1 VHYPGVTRRNPLA
14 SASTVAWVLPGLSLV
29 AAAVV
34 AGHPRHQLLGIA
46 TLDVLEEP
54 LRADATQDRG
64 AASVVSHHDLPAT
77 LLEVEPFGSPSHPPS
92 VCRART
98 AVVLVCD
105 PYIGQMNAL
114 DRFSLTG
121 RVAVVT
127 GGTRGLGAGF
137 ARALGDA
144 GAAVVLVGRD
154 AAAADEV
161 LGALRDNDIRADFVA
176 ADVTVAADVQRVLDA
191 TLSLHGRVDVL
202 VNNAG
207 ACVHAP
213 ALDVTPEDWRAVMD
227 VNVDAV
233 WTCSQTF
240 GRQFVEQGSGS
251 IVNIGSMS
259 GFIVNRP
266 QWQPAYNASK
276 AAVHHLTR
284 SLAAEWAPHGVR
296 VNALAPGY
304 IKTDMSPVD
313 DPKFRQHWIEDAPMQ
328 RYGTVEELAP
338 AVIFLASDAS
348 SFVTGSVLVADGG
361 YTAF

>member
-1 VHYPGVTRRNPLA
+1 
-14 SASTVAWVLPGLSLV
+14 
-29 AAAVV
+29 
-34 AGHPRHQLLGIA
+34 
-46 TLDVLEEP
+46 
-54 LRADATQDRG
+54 
-64 AASVVSHHDLPAT
+64 
-77 LLEVEPFGSPSHPPS
+77 
-92 VCRART
+92 
-98 AVVLVCD
+98 
-105 PYIGQMNAL
+105 MNAL
-114 DRFSLTG
+114 EKFSLRD

-144 GAAVVLVGRD
+144 GARVVLVGRD
-154 AAAADEV
+154 RTAGEAV
-161 LGALRDNDIRADFVA
+161 LGSLTGAGIQAHFVAGDVTRRADIDRLLA
-176 ADVTVAADVQRVLDA
+176 A
-191 TLSLHGRVDVL
+191 TLDTYGRVDIL
-202 VNNAG
+202 INNAG
-207 ACVHAP
+207 TCVHAP
-213 ALDVTPEDWRAVMD
+213 ALEVTDEDWRQVMD

-233 WTCSQTF
+233 WMCAQTF
-240 GRQFVEQGSGS
+240 GAHFVEQRSGS

-284 SLAAEWAPHGVR
+284 SLAAEWGPYGVR

-304 IKTDMSPVD
+304 IRTEMSPVD
-313 DPKFRQHWIEDAPMQ
+313 QPQFRQHWIDDAPMQ

-361 YTAF
+361 YTVF

>member
-1 VHYPGVTRRNPLA
+1 MTSSRNP
-14 SASTVAWVLPGLSLV
+14 
-29 AAAVV
+29 
-34 AGHPRHQLLGIA
+34 
-46 TLDVLEEP
+46 
-54 LRADATQDRG
+54 
-64 AASVVSHHDLPAT
+64 
-77 LLEVEPFGSPSHPPS
+77 
-92 VCRART
+92 
-98 AVVLVCD
+98 
-105 PYIGQMNAL
+105 
-114 DRFSLTG
+114 FSLEG

-127 GGTRGLGAGF
+127 GGTRGLGEGF

-144 GAAVVLVGRD
+144 GASVMLLGRD
-154 AAAADEV
+154 RDRGEQVAGSLTHAGVDAAYLAV
-161 LGALRDNDIRADFVA
+161 
-176 ADVTVAADVQRVLDA
+176 DVTEPEQVSRALDE
-191 TLSLHGRVDVL
+191 TLDRFRRCDVL

-213 ALDVTPEDWRAVMD
+213 ALEVTPEDWRRVMAV
-227 VNVDAV
+227 NLDAV

-240 GRQFVEQGSGS
+240 GRHFVDQRAGA

-259 GFIVNRP
+259 GLIVNRP

-284 SLAAEWAPHGVR
+284 SLAAEWGEFGVR

-313 DPKFRQHWIEDAPMQ
+313 EPRFRRQWIEDAPLR

-338 AVIFLASDAS
+338 AVVFLASDAS